1 MKQVSKQSF
10 FEKKDQK
17 TFDPGMC
24 HTATHGAGSKEK
36 KFFGSFF
43 QKRTFFLCLLFA
55 TPSAYAQMEA
65 PTVSTTVVHDQL
77 WQPTMQAVGSLRAA
91 RGADLA
97 AEVPGIVDWIGFD
110 SGRDVAAGTLLLRL
124 RPNDDDAK
132 LAELQA
138 AADLAAANLARDTKQ
153 YRAQAVSQA
162 TIDADN
168 SHLRAARA
176 QVAEQQATM
185 NEKLVRAPFAGRL
198 GLRQVDLGQYLPAG
212 TTIVT
217 LQALDP
223 IFVDFYVP
231 QQALA
236 SVRPGE
242 EAVLHVDT
250 YPGRSFVA
258 HIAAISPKLD
268 QASRMAQ
275 IRATIANPNH
285 DLLPGMFA
293 TVTVGDGPQARVVTV
308 PDAAIVYNP
317 YGSAVFVVSPSN
329 PPTVHQTL
337 VKTGLAR
344 GDQVQV
350 LAGLKPGETI
360 VTSGQI
366 KLHDGSPIT
375 INNSVQPADLANPNP
390 VEE

>member
-1 MKQVSKQSF
+1 MKRIWIV
-10 FEKKDQK
+10 
-17 TFDPGMC
+17 PI
-24 HTATHGAGSKEK
+24 GAGLAMAASPPA
-36 KFFGSFF
+36 
-43 QKRTFFLCLLFA
+43 Q
-55 TPSAYAQMEA
+55 AQMEA
-65 PTVSTTVVHDQL
+65 PTVSTIVVHEQV
-77 WQPTMQAVGSLRAA
+77 WRPTLQAVGSLRAA

-97 AEVPGIVDWIGFD
+97 AEVPGIVDWVGFD
-110 SGRDVAAGTLLLRL
+110 SGKDVAAGTLLLRL

-138 AADLAAANLARDTKQ
+138 AADLAASNLARDTKQ

-162 TIDADN
+162 TIDADD

-198 GLRQVDLGQYLPAG
+198 GLRQVDQGQYLPAG
-212 TTIVT
+212 TMIVT

-236 SVRPGE
+236 VVKPGE
-242 EAVLHVDT
+242 DASLKVDT
-250 YPGRSFVA
+250 YPGRSFTARVT
-258 HIAAISPKLD
+258 AISPKLD

-275 IRATIANPNH
+275 IRATIPNPNH
-285 DLLPGMFA
+285 ELMPGMFA
-293 TVTVGDGPQARVVTV
+293 TVTVGDGPPTRVVTV
-308 PDAAIVYNP
+308 PDAAVVYNP
-317 YGSAVFVVSPSN
+317 YGSAVFVVSASK
-329 PPTVHQTL
+329 PPTVHQAL
-337 VKTGLAR
+337 VTTGQTR

-350 LAGLKPGETI
+350 LAGLKPGDTI
-360 VTSGQI
+360 VTSGQL
-366 KLHDGSPIT
+366 KLHDGSPIA
-375 INNSVQPADLANPNP
+375 INNTVQPSDQANPNP

>member
-1 MKQVSKQSF
+1 MKKKSLF
-10 FEKKDQK
+10 FEKKKQK
-17 TFDPGMC
+17 TFASAVAKSPAAYAKG
-24 HTATHGAGSKEK
+24 K

-43 QKRTFFLCLLFA
+43 QKRTLLLCLFSSPAL
-55 TPSAYAQMEA
+55 AQMDI
-65 PTVSTTVVHDQL
+65 PTVSTMVVRNER
-77 WQPTMQAVGSLRAA
+77 WQPTLTAVGTLRAA

-97 AEVPGIVDWIGFD
+97 AEVPGIVDWIGFE

-124 RPNDDDAK
+124 RPNDDAAR

-153 YRAQAVSQA
+153 FRAQAVSQA
-162 TIDADN
+162 TIDADD

-185 NEKLVRAPFAGRL
+185 AEKLVRAPFAGRL
-198 GLRQVDLGQYLPAG
+198 GLRQVDLGQYLPSG
-212 TTIVT
+212 TTVVT

-236 SVRPGE
+236 TVRPGE
-242 EAVLHVDT
+242 TASLHVDT
-250 YPGRSFVA
+250 YPNRAFTAQV
-258 HIAAISPKLD
+258 IAISPKLD

-275 IRATIANPNH
+275 IRATIANP
-285 DLLPGMFA
+285 DQALLPGMFA
-293 TVTVGDGPQARVVTV
+293 SVTVAAGPAHMAVTV
-308 PDAAIVYNP
+308 PNAAVIYNP
-317 YGSAVFVVSPSN
+317 YGSAVFVVDHAK
-329 PPTVHQTL
+329 PPVVHQTL
-337 VKTGLAR
+337 ITTGETR

-350 LAGLKPGETI
+350 LAGLKPGEEI

-366 KLHDGSPIT
+366 KLHDGSQIA
-375 INNSVQPADLANPNP
+375 INNAVQPSDAAAPHP

>member
-1 MKQVSKQSF
+1 M
-10 FEKKDQK
+10 D
-17 TFDPGMC
+17 
-24 HTATHGAGSKEK
+24 
-36 KFFGSFF
+36 
-43 QKRTFFLCLLFA
+43 L
-55 TPSAYAQMEA
+55 
-65 PTVSTTVVHDQL
+65 PTVSTMVVRNER
-77 WQPTMQAVGSLRAA
+77 WQPTLTAVGTLRAA

-124 RPNDDDAK
+124 RPNDDAAR

-153 YRAQAVSQA
+153 FRAQAVSQA
-162 TIDADN
+162 TIDADD

-185 NEKLVRAPFAGRL
+185 AEKLVRAPFAGRL

-212 TTIVT
+212 TTVVT
-217 LQALDP
+217 LQSLDP

-236 SVRPGE
+236 AVRPGE
-242 EAVLHVDT
+242 TASLKVDT
-250 YPGRSFVA
+250 YPGRAFTAQVT
-258 HIAAISPKLD
+258 AISPKLD

-275 IRATIANPNH
+275 IRATIANP
-285 DLLPGMFA
+285 DGALLPGMFA
-293 TVTVGDGPQARVVTV
+293 SVTIASGPAHMAVTV
-308 PDAAIVYNP
+308 PNAAVIYNP
-317 YGSAVFVVSPSN
+317 YGSAVFVVDHAH
-329 PPTVHQTL
+329 PPVVHQTL
-337 VKTGLAR
+337 VTTGETR

-350 LAGLKPGETI
+350 LAGLSPGEQI

-366 KLHDGSPIT
+366 KLHDGSQIA
-375 INNSVQPADLANPNP
+375 INNAVQPSDEAAPHP